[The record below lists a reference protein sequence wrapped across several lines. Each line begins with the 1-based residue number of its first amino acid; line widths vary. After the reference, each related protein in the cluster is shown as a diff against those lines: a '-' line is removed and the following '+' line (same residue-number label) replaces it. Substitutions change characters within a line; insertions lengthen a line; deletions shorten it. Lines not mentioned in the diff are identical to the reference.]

1 MKSTKNEWLKAGVL
15 FFGFVWFI
23 VSSGGFIA
31 AQNGSDILAKLGL
44 EPASAKESIM
54 ASLASGSVYND
65 AAIEAFK
72 SLPASARA
80 TIVQAGLGWI
90 KAYVET
96 AEFKAAYREFRD
108 GKKPET
114 PAARPSADETLKK
127 QKADFEK
134 QIAETRKSMDALDAA
149 TKKTMEASIQQMRA
163 QMESME
169 KDPQQKELMRQ
180 MTEMARAEDK
190 KRYEE
195 QLKAWEEKF
204 PAEPRA
210 LIKKR
215 INDFLTASANVDFS
229 AKLLPRG
236 DKMIFAN
243 LEYEQKPSEWKV
255 CFRAG
260 REATEAAR
268 AFAKSWLAELAGI

>member
-1 MKSTKNEWLKAGVL
+1 MQNIKNEWLKAGVIFL
-15 FFGFVWFI
+15 VLVWFI
-23 VSSGGFIA
+23 GGNGGFIA
-31 AQNGSDILAKLGL
+31 AQNDSDILVKLGL

-54 ASLASGSVYND
+54 ASLASGSVYNYE
-65 AAIEAFK
+65 AIEAFK
-72 SLPASARA
+72 SLPAAARA

-90 KAYVET
+90 KTYVGT
-96 AEFKAAYREFRD
+96 AEFKTAYQEFRD
-108 GKKPET
+108 GKKPEA
-114 PAARPSADETLKK
+114 PAARSSADEALKK

-134 QIAETRKSMDALDAA
+134 QIAETRKSMAALDAE
-149 TKKTMEASIQQMRA
+149 TRKTMEAGIQQMRS
-163 QMESME
+163 QMEALE
-169 KDPQQKELMRQ
+169 KDPQQKALMNQ

-204 PAEPRA
+204 PTEPRA

-215 INDFLTASANVDFS
+215 INDFLAASADVDFS

-243 LEYEQKPSEWKV
+243 HKYEQKPPEWKV

-260 REATEAAR
+260 REATETAR
-268 AFAKSWLAELAGI
+268 AFAKSWLAELAEN

>member
-1 MKSTKNEWLKAGVL
+1 MKSIKTDLHKTT
-15 FFGFVWFI
+15 FI
-23 VSSGGFIA
+23 SNGIVFLMGIA
-31 AQNGSDILAKLGL
+31 LNLGAVQNGSDILAKLGL
-44 EPASAKESIM
+44 EQASAKENIM
-54 ASLASGSVYND
+54 ASLASGSVYNYE
-65 AAIEAFK
+65 AIEAFK
-72 SLPASARA
+72 SLPVSARA

-114 PAARPSADETLKK
+114 PAARPSADEALKQ

-134 QIAETRKSMDALDAA
+134 QIAETRKSMAALDAETRKA
-149 TKKTMEASIQQMRA
+149 MEAGIQQMRA
-163 QMESME
+163 QMDQMG
-169 KDPQQKELMRQ
+169 KDPQQKELMSQ
-180 MTEMARAEDK
+180 MTEMGRQEDK
-190 KRYEE
+190 QRFEE
-195 QLKAWEEKF
+195 QLKSWNEQF
-204 PAEPRA
+204 PADHRL
-210 LIKKR
+210 LIRKR
-215 INDFLTASANVDFS
+215 INDFLAASADVDFS

-243 LEYEQKPSEWKV
+243 DEYEQKSSEWKV

-260 REATEAAR
+260 REATAAAR